1 MSLPIW
7 LYRYGVSPFVA
18 PRCRFMPSCSEY
30 ALEAL
35 ACHGPVTGA
44 WLALRRFVRCHPWG
58 GFGYDPVPARAAVS
72 ARNDQED
79 RRNCGTRNPDA
90 GTASLGFA
98 PPQPRISAS
107 R

>member
-1 MSLPIW
+1 LSLPIW

-18 PRCRFMPSCSEY
+18 PRCRFMPTCSEY

-35 ACHGPVTGA
+35 ACHGPMAGA
-44 WLALRRFVRCHPWG
+44 WLALRRLVRCHPWG
-58 GFGYDPVPARAAVS
+58 AFGYDPVPPRADHENQ
-72 ARNDQED
+72 RIG
-79 RRNCGTRNPDA
+79 GTREPD
-90 GTASLGFA
+90 GGKASLGFA